1 MVASEPSKLPPLS
14 RNRILPNCSEPI
26 KGEKAGGASPFSR
39 TWLVAPMPPAHLV
52 HPPTQLRRCCFFPNL
67 SFRWKCLG
75 GGHNHN
81 NKAMMMRRPRFSNRR
96 IGAATA
102 GKENNARCDDPN
114 VPPSDSSK
122 EFEEEEEKYGT
133 PSRSERTTMTEEEDC
148 SSVGMTSARRSTQK
162 SLSSSVTFETVTVRE
177 FGYELGD
184 HPLTRDG
191 VPLSLSWE
199 PFDER
204 SYSVDKYEQMK
215 CSPPGFP
222 GIVLST
228 QQRRDILIRAGYPV
242 SLLLQAEV
250 ELEQR
255 RRQLKVSRHAEEQRR
270 LRQRRFVKDLCS
282 LRFGIVG
289 ASSSPRK
296 MVDKRTSR
304 ASHSPS
310 LSAR

>member
-1 MVASEPSKLPPLS
+1 
-14 RNRILPNCSEPI
+14 
-26 KGEKAGGASPFSR
+26 
-39 TWLVAPMPPAHLV
+39 
-52 HPPTQLRRCCFFPNL
+52 
-67 SFRWKCLG
+67 
-75 GGHNHN
+75 
-81 NKAMMMRRPRFSNRR
+81 MRRPRFSKRR
-96 IGAATA
+96 IGADT
-102 GKENNARCDDPN
+102 GKENNISTLWINSDNKKSSDEECDASGS
-114 VPPSDSSK
+114 PSS
-122 EFEEEEEKYGT
+122 
-133 PSRSERTTMTEEEDC
+133 SERTTMTDEDSLT
-148 SSVGMTSARRSTQK
+148 SSLPSTRRPTQK
-162 SLSSSVTFETVTVRE
+162 SLSSSVKFETVTVRE
-177 FGYELGD
+177 FSYELGD

-222 GIVLST
+222 GNVLST

-255 RRQLKVSRHAEEQRR
+255 RRQLKVSRHADEQRR

-289 ASSSPRK
+289 ASSSSPRK
-296 MVDKRTSR
+296 IVDKRSL
-304 ASHSPS
+304 ASHGPS